1 MDWYTVPLTMLELL
15 IAYLT
20 LGALTAAAQGRWRVQ
35 ELARATL
42 IWPALL
48 PGMIRADPSPLDAP
62 ALAAWQT
69 RIRAALTSLRAAVEQ
84 SASLPDASD
93 SLRLLTNASD
103 DLTAVARRHAE
114 LEMVLQKP
122 ENDLSEARALV
133 RAAPPHRQP
142 SLALRVEHIERLFAA
157 REALEMQLESG
168 LARVMNLAARLHLAR
183 ATDAPVG
190 ALNQRLEEISMTIEG
205 VVEAEEVLGADL
217 SMPPGW
223 SPEPQPQSE
232 PQSEPPLEPTPVL
245 EPSDAQRAA
254 FDDAF
259 TPPLDDGALV
269 QVSREARLKEAAAP
283 RATAWPLIAAI
294 MGLTTAS
301 LMYRVLVMGGLEQS
315 SALFIGLP
323 AILAVFVALL
333 PPGRS
338 YTSLL
343 LKITTLF
350 LLLSGVLLAE
360 GLICIVMAAP
370 LFYAV
375 GTFFGVLL
383 DLVSAKKK
391 TVRVLVLSPLLLMSL
406 EGVHPMLDTDRAE
419 VITVSRAVPLS
430 SDQITAALSA
440 RPRLDAPLPFP
451 LRVGFPLPV
460 STLGE
465 GLDVGD
471 RRLIHFA
478 GGEGA
483 PGSLLME
490 VWSVEPNRVVF
501 GCVQD
506 TSHIAHW
513 LAWKSAEVTWQERD
527 GLMQVDWTMRYD
539 RALAPALWFAPTER
553 IAVKI
558 ATSYL
563 LDSLL
568 DGRDDA

>member
-1 MDWYTVPLTMLELL
+1 
-15 IAYLT
+15 
-20 LGALTAAAQGRWRVQ
+20 
-35 ELARATL
+35 
-42 IWPALL
+42 
-48 PGMIRADPSPLDAP
+48 
-62 ALAAWQT
+62 
-69 RIRAALTSLRAAVEQ
+69 
-84 SASLPDASD
+84 
-93 SLRLLTNASD
+93 
-103 DLTAVARRHAE
+103 
-114 LEMVLQKP
+114 
-122 ENDLSEARALV
+122 
-133 RAAPPHRQP
+133 
-142 SLALRVEHIERLFAA
+142 
-157 REALEMQLESG
+157 
-168 LARVMNLAARLHLAR
+168 
-183 ATDAPVG
+183 
-190 ALNQRLEEISMTIEG
+190 MTIDG

-217 SMPPGW
+217 SMPPSW
-223 SPEPQPQSE
+223 SPEPQPQPESSPQPGPAPVME
-232 PQSEPPLEPTPVL
+232 PNDE
-245 EPSDAQRAA
+245 QRAA

-259 TPPLDDGALV
+259 TPPLDAGTLV
-269 QVSREARLKEAAAP
+269 QVGSRERDNDASP
-283 RATAWPLIAAI
+283 RSSAWPLIAAI

-301 LMYRVLVMGGLEQS
+301 LMYRVLVLGGLEQS

-360 GLICIVMAAP
+360 GLICIIMAAP
-370 LFYAV
+370 LFYAI

-383 DLVSAKKK
+383 DLVSTKQK
-391 TVRVLVLSPLLLMSL
+391 TVRVLVLSPLLLMSM

-419 VITVSRAVPLS
+419 IVTVSRTVPLDS
-430 SDQITAALSA
+430 AQITAALSA
-440 RPRLDAPLPFP
+440 RPWFDDPLPLP
-451 LRVGFPLPV
+451 LRAGFPLPV

-478 GGEGA
+478 GGEGE

-490 VWSVEPNRVVF
+490 VWSVEPGRVVF
-501 GCVQD
+501 GCVAD

-513 LAWKSAEVTWQERD
+513 LDWKSAEVTWNDHD
-527 GLMQVDWTMRYD
+527 GEMQVDWTMRYD
-539 RALAPALWFAPTER
+539 RALAPAIWFAPTER

-558 ATSYL
+558 ATGYL